1 MITLGNCD
9 STGKNHRPRVRCMIY
24 ALFFLGLRLSI
35 NTEPAHGQKAMSP
48 IASVETLIRA
58 GQYDKAVESAQTQL
72 RLRPNYFQ
80 MWTLQ
85 GIALSLE
92 DRTTDAIGAF
102 DKALRLSPEY
112 GPALKG
118 EVQLLYTAGDNRAI
132 PLLQRILKADP
143 DDATAHEMLATLYRK
158 EGDCPKA
165 LDQFAAIPQVIDQ
178 HPASLAMEGYCLVQL
193 NRSAEA
199 APVFE
204 KLVALLPD
212 QDYPKYDLAV
222 VLISAK
228 QYQAA
233 LDALAPLL
241 TTNQQ
246 DADVLSLGSEANE
259 ALGHTPQAVALLRQ
273 AIVLNPAVPDYY
285 VSFAGIC
292 LDHDSFQAGVDMM
305 TVALKNV
312 PNSPQIYLSRG
323 LLHAQLAEYDAA
335 EADFRKAEQLD
346 STQSLTSYAIDLSEM
361 QRNNPDQALLQ
372 VQSQLKTHPDSPL
385 LNYLL
390 AKLLLIPSPA
400 ADSTAFKRAMNAV
413 QYAIKLKPDLADAH
427 DLLANIY
434 MTEEQYQLAVEQS
447 RIALQHDPTDETAA
461 YHLVIALR
469 HTGQKDEL
477 PALVKRLSQLHQDAL
492 KKETDRKRFRL
503 ELTNGP

>member
-1 MITLGNCD
+1 MITLRNRD
-9 STGKNHRPRVRCMIY
+9 SGEKSHRPRVACMVY
-24 ALFFLGLRLSI
+24 ALFFLGFRPVLD
-35 NTEPAHGQKAMSP
+35 TQPAHGQDAMSP
-48 IASVETLIRA
+48 IASVESLIRA
-58 GQYDKAVESAQTQL
+58 GQYDKAAESSQTQL
-72 RLRPNYFQ
+72 HLKPNDYR

-92 DRTTDAIGAF
+92 GRTTDAIGSF
-102 DKALRLSPEY
+102 DKALHLSPEY

-118 EVQLLYTAGDNRAI
+118 EVQLLFSAGDKRAI

-158 EGDCPKA
+158 EEDCVKA
-165 LDQFAAIPQVIDQ
+165 IEHFAAISQAIEK
-178 HPASLAMEGYCLVQL
+178 HPAALAAEGYCFVQL
-193 NRSAEA
+193 RRYDVA

-204 KLVALLPD
+204 KLATLLPD

-222 VLISAK
+222 VFVLAK

-233 LDALAPLL
+233 LDALSPLL
-241 TTNQQ
+241 TANQR
-246 DADVLSLGSEANE
+246 DSDVLNLGSEANE
-259 ALGHTPQAVALLRQ
+259 ALGKTPQAVSLLRQ

-285 VSFAGIC
+285 VSFAEIC

-305 TVALKNV
+305 TVGLNHV

-335 EADFRKAEQLD
+335 EADFRKSEQLD
-346 STQSLTSYAIDLSEM
+346 SAQSLTSYAIDLSEM

-372 VQSQLKTHPDSPL
+372 VQSQLKTHPESPL

-390 AKLLLIPSPA
+390 AKLLMIQSPA
-400 ADSTAFKRAMNAV
+400 ADSAPFKRAMNSL
-413 QYAIKLKPDLADAH
+413 QHAIKLKPDLADAH
-427 DLLANIY
+427 DLLADIY
-434 MTEEQYQLAVEQS
+434 MAEGQYEMAIEQS
-447 RIALQHDPTDETAA
+447 RIALQYVPTDETAA

-469 HTGQKDEL
+469 HAGHKDEL

-503 ELTNGP
+503 ELANSP